1 MKNFKKIIGSLFT
14 LALLSACEQYELPVV
29 EGPEPGQA
37 DFSGMIAIG
46 GNDAAGF
53 MNGALYVDGQENS
66 FPALLAG
73 QLALTG
79 GGTFNQPD
87 LSAAVENGCF
97 NPPACTLGRLYLKL
111 VSGRPTP
118 TPKASGNAEAFLPY
132 DGSVADL
139 NNYSVP
145 GLTVQTA
152 LLAGI
157 GDPNPANPYYAYFN
171 PYYYR
176 MASDPGTSTAIG
188 DAATALATNGTFLVH
203 ALGMNDVL
211 GYAKDGASN
220 PAILTSEAAFGVAY
234 AGGLEGLL
242 GAKASANGAVA
253 NIPDVLDMPYFTT
266 LSYNILPLDAGT
278 ASTLMG
284 AGAFGGYNAA
294 LDALIANKVAF
305 GISDAVAAEIESRK
319 VNYAAGNNAFLI
331 SDESLTDLGPYF
343 DILEGLTAI
352 SAPVRAALTPLEQVR
367 QTKSSDKICLTAA
380 SVLGTLIGGN
390 PLYIN
395 GVTLPLGHADAQPG
409 SDKYIITESEA
420 TEITERT
427 AAFNDIIE
435 GAVSGNSDRLVLVD
449 LHTAFK
455 DLKSGVVS
463 YAGSSLTESLAPPF
477 GVMSL
482 DGLTPNARGN
492 GYIANL
498 FINAINNKFGSTIPL
513 KDINSLP
520 GNELP
525 IP

>member
-1 MKNFKKIIGSLFT
+1 MKNFNKIIGSLFIIT
-14 LALLSACEQYELPVV
+14 VLTACEQYELPVI
-29 EGPEPGQA
+29 EGPDAGEA
-37 DFSGMIAIG
+37 DFTGMIAVG

-53 MNGALYVDGQENS
+53 MNGAFYINGQDNS
-66 FPALLAG
+66 FPALLAS

-79 GGTFNQPD
+79 GGAFNQPD
-87 LSAAVENGCF
+87 LSEAVQNGCF
-97 NPPACTLGRLYLKL
+97 NPPTCTLGRLYLKL
-111 VSGRPTP
+111 VNGRPIP
-118 TPKASGNAEAFLPY
+118 TPKATGNIEAFQPY
-132 DGSVADL
+132 GGEFSDL
-139 NNYSVP
+139 NNFSVP

-188 DAATALATNGTFLVH
+188 DAATALATKGTFLVH
-203 ALGMNDVL
+203 ALGINDVL

-220 PAILTSEAAFGVAY
+220 PAMLTSEAAFSVAY
-234 AGGLEGLL
+234 SGGLTALL

-253 NIPDVLDMPYFTT
+253 NIPEVMDMPYFNT
-266 LSYNILPLDAGT
+266 LTYNILPLDAAT

-284 AGAFGGYNAA
+284 AGAFGGYNAV
-294 LDALIANKVAF
+294 LDLLIQNKVAF
-305 GISDAVAAEIESRK
+305 GINDNLAAEIQSRK
-319 VNYAAGNNAFLI
+319 VNYVAGSNAFLI

-343 DILEGLTAI
+343 DALGL
-352 SAPVRAALTPLEQVR
+352 PGQNRAGLVPLEQVR

-390 PLYIN
+390 PLYVN
-395 GVTLPLGHADAQPG
+395 GVTLPLGFADGG
-409 SDKYIITESEA
+409 SDKYIVTESEA
-420 TEITERT
+420 TEISDRV
-427 AAFNDIIE
+427 AAFNGIIE
-435 GAVSGNSDRLVLVD
+435 GAVSDNSGRLVLVD
-449 LHTAFK
+449 LYDAFK
-455 DLKSGVVS
+455 DLKAGTVS

-498 FINAINNKFGSTIPL
+498 FISAINDKFGSTIPL

-525 IP
+525 VP